1 MFNNV
6 TDLITWIEAQKRH
19 SPKVSMEK
27 MRKLSAIYGNPH
39 EGIKYIHVG
48 GTNGKGSTVSF
59 IKGILRAAGFNVG
72 SYISPYVISFNE
84 RISYNDEFIAD
95 SDLLEIGNYLLAKY
109 PMIEQQE
116 IELPTF
122 FEFVTLIAY
131 VYFSRI
137 KNLDFVTLEV
147 GLGGRLDATNI
158 VTPLVSVITN
168 VHFDHM
174 NVLGNTLEEIAFNK
188 LGIVK
193 PHIPLITIKNDQ
205 LINQFFQATKD
216 KHADLILV
224 DKQKI
229 KNITITLEHTTF
241 DYGDFTNLKV
251 RLLGYYQTENASL
264 ALEVAK
270 LLREKYGIAIT
281 NKNIYEGLWNT
292 FWPGRLQVV
301 SHHPTILID
310 GAHNLDGM
318 MRLTEFLK
326 AIKGEYYLKVIF
338 AVSADKAKAKMIP
351 LLDQVADEIIFTR
364 YSYKRSDEADH
375 LLDYSNHP
383 NKRVEENL
391 NKIIEEVRQEQDKLI
406 VFCGSLYFVADL
418 IKIFS
423 DN

>member
-158 VTPLVSVITN
+158 VTPLV
-168 VHFDHM
+168 
-174 NVLGNTLEEIAFNK
+174 
-188 LGIVK
+188 
-193 PHIPLITIKNDQ
+193 
-205 LINQFFQATKD
+205 
-216 KHADLILV
+216 
-224 DKQKI
+224 
-229 KNITITLEHTTF
+229 
-241 DYGDFTNLKV
+241 
-251 RLLGYYQTENASL
+251 
-264 ALEVAK
+264 
-270 LLREKYGIAIT
+270 
-281 NKNIYEGLWNT
+281 
-292 FWPGRLQVV
+292 
-301 SHHPTILID
+301 
-310 GAHNLDGM
+310 
-318 MRLTEFLK
+318 
-326 AIKGEYYLKVIF
+326 
-338 AVSADKAKAKMIP
+338 
-351 LLDQVADEIIFTR
+351 
-364 YSYKRSDEADH
+364 
-375 LLDYSNHP
+375 
-383 NKRVEENL
+383 
-391 NKIIEEVRQEQDKLI
+391 
-406 VFCGSLYFVADL
+406 
-418 IKIFS
+418 
-423 DN
+423 